1 MEALTV
7 AVLMG
12 GTSAERAVSLASG
25 QMVVEG
31 LHQKGHRV
39 YPIEITADGFWRNR
53 EKDVLAISIP
63 CSVME
68 ALDPIPD
75 IVFIALHGPMGEDGT
90 VQGLLETLSIPY
102 TGSGVLASALGMDKR
117 KSRLLFA
124 GASLLVPPHLMIQ
137 DHRNIAETVQSA
149 ENLWGYPLVVKPN
162 DSGSSL
168 GVTITRDSR
177 QMPENIEQAFTLSQQ
192 VLLEPYLAGTEI
204 TAPLLGNESPKA
216 LPVIEIVPP
225 GEFFDYRCKYNGLT
239 QEICPARIPSVQLD
253 HAQQI
258 AVTAFVLLG
267 CSGFARADMIISQNQ
282 IYLLEMNTI
291 PGLTRESLVPK
302 AAKAAGLSFSDLLD
316 QIVKLGLERWH

>member
-1 MEALTV
+1 MEALTI

-12 GTSAERAVSLASG
+12 GTSAEREVSLASG
-25 QMVVEG
+25 LMVVEG
-31 LHQKGHRV
+31 LRQKGHRV
-39 YPIEITADGFWRNR
+39 YPIEIAADGFWRNR
-53 EKDVLAISIP
+53 DKEVLAISIP
-63 CSVME
+63 DSVME
-68 ALDPIPD
+68 ALNPIPD
-75 IVFIALHGPMGEDGT
+75 VVFIALHGPMGEDGT

-124 GASLLVPPHLMIQ
+124 SAGLLVPPHLMIV
-137 DHRNIAETVQSA
+137 DHRNIAETVQHA
-149 ENLWGYPLVVKPN
+149 EDLWGYPLVVKPN
-162 DSGSSL
+162 NSGSSL

-177 QMPENIEQAFTLSQQ
+177 HLPGNIEQALTLSQQ
-192 VLLEPYLAGTEI
+192 VLLEPYLTGTEI
-204 TAPLLGNESPKA
+204 TAPLLGNESPMA

-225 GEFFDYRCKYNGLT
+225 GEFFDYRCKYNGMT
-239 QEICPARIPSVQLD
+239 QEICPARIPSDQLS

-258 AVTAFVLLG
+258 AVTAFALLG

-282 IYLLEMNTI
+282 IYLLEINTI

-316 QIVKLGLERWH
+316 QIVQLGLERWH

>member
-1 MEALTV
+1 MEAQTV

-12 GTSAERAVSLASG
+12 GTSAEREVSLASG

-31 LHQKGHRV
+31 LFQKGYRV
-39 YPIEITADGFWRNR
+39 YPIEIAANGFWQNP
-53 EKDVLAISIP
+53 EKEIRPASVP
-63 CSVME
+63 CSVIE

-102 TGSGVLASALGMDKR
+102 TGSGVLASALGMDKWR
-117 KSRLLFA
+117 SRLLFSNA
-124 GASLLVPPHLMIQ
+124 GLLVPPHVMIQ
-137 DHRNIAETVQSA
+137 DHRNIAETVEKA
-149 ENLWGYPLVVKPN
+149 ETLWGYPLVVKPN
-162 DSGSSL
+162 NYGSSL

-177 QMPENIEQAFTLSQQ
+177 FVLENIEHALTLSQQ
-192 VLLEPYLAGTEI
+192 ILLEPYLAGTEI
-204 TAPLLGNESPKA
+204 TAPLLGNESPIA
-216 LPVIEIVPP
+216 LPLIEIVPP
-225 GEFFDYRCKYNGLT
+225 GEFFDYQCKYNGLT
-239 QEICPARIPSVQLD
+239 QEICPARIPSAQRD

-258 AVTAFVLLG
+258 ALTAFALLG

-302 AAKAAGLSFSDLLD
+302 AAIVAGLSFSDLLD

>member
-12 GTSAERAVSLASG
+12 GTSAEREVSLASG

-31 LHQKGHRV
+31 LHQKGYRT

-53 EKDVLAISIP
+53 ERDNPAISIP
-63 CSVME
+63 RSVME

-90 VQGLLETLSIPY
+90 VQGLLEMLSIPY

-124 GASLLVPPHLMIQ
+124 DAGLPVPPYLMIQ
-137 DHRNIAETVQSA
+137 DHRNIAETVRNA
-149 ENLWGYPLVVKPN
+149 ETLWGYPLVVKPN
-162 DSGSSL
+162 NSGSSL
-168 GVTITRDSR
+168 GVTITHDSR
-177 QMPENIEQAFTLSQQ
+177 QMPENIEQALTLSQQ

-204 TAPLLGNESPKA
+204 TAPLLGNEPPMA
-216 LPVIEIVPP
+216 LPIIEIVPP
-225 GEFFDYRCKYNGLT
+225 GEFFDYQCKYNGLT
-239 QEICPARIPSVQLD
+239 QEICPARIPSAQFTR
-253 HAQQI
+253 AQQI
-258 AVTAFVLLG
+258 AVAAFVLLG
-267 CSGFARADMIISQNQ
+267 CSGFARADMMISQNQ
-282 IYLLEMNTI
+282 LYLLEINTI

-302 AAKAAGLSFSDLLD
+302 AAQAAGLSFSDFLD
-316 QIVKLGLERWH
+316 RIVKLGIERWH